1 MNYTISYQKEW
12 SPKGTTYDQKISATV
27 SFAEWFNLTT
37 MIFLEKR
44 KTIENQMYLHRI
56 HEGKN
61 YTTLTT
67 RNFFCKHFG
76 IQSKRLL
83 DRNTIIDLQI
93 VR

>member
-12 SPKGTTYDQKISATV
+12 SPKGTVYDQKISAVVT
-27 SFAEWFNLTT
+27 FAEWFFLTNK
-37 MIFLEKR
+37 IFKEKR
-44 KTIENQMYLHRI
+44 TSDKNMMYLHNI
-56 HEGKN
+56 HAGKN

-67 RNFFCKHFG
+67 RDFFCKHFG

-93 VR
+93 VH